1 MSRQITSRPVALLDG
16 LQPVAGR
23 YDVVLCDVWGVVHN
37 GLAAYEA
44 ASDALMRFRAKGG
57 CVVLVSNAPRPG
69 SAVALQL
76 DRLGVP
82 RGAYDAIVTSG
93 DLTRAK
99 VEERIGQVL
108 HHIGPP
114 RDLPLFEGLPVRF
127 GSLEEADYA
136 VCSGFDAEDE
146 GRESVEVYR
155 PRLEAM
161 RRRDLWMLC
170 ANPDLVVE
178 RGDTLIPCAG
188 AIAQLYESVG
198 GEVYYA
204 GKPHRPIYEQAL
216 AAAAKHIGAT
226 SLATDRVLAI
236 GDAIRTDIAG
246 AVGFGLDSI
255 LVARGIH
262 AEELRLHVD
271 PLDSESAQ
279 DWLALQDV
287 QPKAVMER
295 LVWSSSR

>member
-1 MSRQITSRPVALLDG
+1 VALLDG
-16 LQPVAGR
+16 LHSVAGR
-23 YDVVLCDVWGVVHN
+23 YDLVLCDVWGVVHN

-108 HHIGPP
+108 HHVGPP

-127 GSLEEADYA
+127 GSLVEADYV

-161 RRRDLWMLC
+161 RRRELWMLC

-188 AIAQLYESVG
+188 AIAQLYESIG

-216 AAAAKHIGAT
+216 AAAATLTGAT
-226 SLATDRVLAI
+226 RLATERVLAI

-262 AEELRLHVD
+262 AEDLRLHVD

-295 LVWSSSR
+295 LVWSSSREPHR